1 MRNMVKFTA
10 ASVAVAMM
18 IGIAGCGSPNSSNGG
33 AGLDEKQQL
42 LVWAWEPTV
51 SKAKQGFEKEHPN
64 IDVKI
69 VNAGSSNDEY
79 SALSNAIEAGSGAP
93 DLVQLDFNAVPQF
106 AISGDLEELSQYG
119 FDSKMLSKY
128 TKGAQ
133 SGVHINNGIYGVP
146 IGGGPMALFYNK
158 EVFDKAGVTEAPKTW
173 DEYYEA
179 AKKIHA
185 LSPDMYIAAESGSDA
200 GIALSLI
207 WQAGGQPFTVDGE
220 NITIDLKNDQG
231 VKRYESLWQ
240 KLIDEK
246 LIDTKTIGWSDD
258 WFRGLGNGKIA
269 SVAIGGWM
277 PITLQQSS
285 SEASGK
291 FRVAPLPGWSEDDT
305 TSAENGGG
313 SLSVVKG
320 SKHAQAA
327 YEFAKYVGYG
337 PGEKILTSNGIVPD
351 LTKTLESSEYQD
363 QKKDYFGGQQV
374 NKVLAESAS
383 NVKTDFQFL
392 PYQVYGGSIYPDY
405 MSKAFTGENT
415 IAEQMAAWQA
425 QLVKY
430 GNGQGYWVTAK

>member
-1 MRNMVKFTA
+1 
-10 ASVAVAMM
+10 
-18 IGIAGCGSPNSSNGG
+18 
-33 AGLDEKQQL
+33 
-42 LVWAWEPTV
+42 
-51 SKAKQGFEKEHPN
+51 
-64 IDVKI
+64 
-69 VNAGSSNDEY
+69 
-79 SALSNAIEAGSGAP
+79 
-93 DLVQLDFNAVPQF
+93 
-106 AISGDLEELSQYG
+106 
-119 FDSKMLSKY
+119 
-128 TKGAQ
+128 
-133 SGVHINNGIYGVP
+133 
-146 IGGGPMALFYNK
+146 
-158 EVFDKAGVTEAPKTW
+158 
-173 DEYYEA
+173 
-179 AKKIHA
+179 
-185 LSPDMYIAAESGSDA
+185 
-200 GIALSLI
+200 
-207 WQAGGQPFTVDGE
+207 
-220 NITIDLKNDQG
+220 
-231 VKRYESLWQ
+231 
-240 KLIDEK
+240 
-246 LIDTKTIGWSDD
+246 

-269 SVAIGGWM
+269 SVATGGWM

-430 GNGQGYWVTAK
+430 GNGQGYRVTAK